1 MSNHRIRPKHSK
13 APRRG
18 DWCAF
23 WPVWALCGG
32 LMLLSVIALA
42 SVYIADRP
50 QKSDIPVV
58 AMGKDQDLHL
68 DMTKLNLRQLH
79 LFEVRAAGQKARV
92 VVQRTDDNTVHVGL
106 ASCSICYRSHNRH
119 YAKNGQ
125 MMCGECNSQMNFETK
140 DRKAGTNSCA
150 LVEVPHTKTDRD
162 LTVLTRDVLAMAAKQ
177 PQ

>member
-1 MSNHRIRPKHSK
+1 MSNQRIRKHSK
-13 APRRG
+13 TPRRG
-18 DWCAF
+18 DWCTL

-32 LMLLSVIALA
+32 LGLLFVFALA
-42 SVYIADRP
+42 GVYIANLP

-58 AMGKDQDLHL
+58 AVGEGQDLHL
-68 DMTKLNLRQLH
+68 DPAKLNLRQLH

-125 MMCGECNSQMNFETK
+125 MMCGECNSQMNFEAK
-140 DRKAGTNSCA
+140 DRRAGTNGCA
-150 LVEVPHTKTDRD
+150 LVEVPHTETSSNI
-162 LTVLTRDVLAMAAKQ
+162 TVLTRDVLAVAAQQ